1 MAERN
6 SVKQEISMVNPR
18 SGSTNSKEKDNHLIT
33 KESDLD
39 GVAEEDIDELED
51 KSDDEEE
58 NEFEVEKVVGHKR
71 ERGVLSYFLKWKGY
85 DVQDN
90 TWEKADQVF
99 CEDLVQAYWDRY
111 TQAGGKKSDTKGMD
125 PKPQGTKRKAAGGRG
140 RSSSKELQE
149 PLLPEVPS
157 MERNDDDAEES
168 TSVASPS
175 KKKSRD
181 GAHELSGEQGSAKKH
196 KSETQI
202 SLEQA
207 QESQDEDEDEQDEES
222 RKTGKTSKDGK
233 ASKEVSKEGKAGKE
247 DKASKESK
255 TGMTGKASKESK
267 EPWPPT
273 SWTSWEDEVDYVET
287 VERNKQKMRAYL
299 VWNNGMLTDHP
310 IEEAHAKCPLKLI
323 RFYEKHLKFT

>member
-1 MAERN
+1 
-6 SVKQEISMVNPR
+6 MVNPR
-18 SGSTNSKEKDNHLIT
+18 SGSTDSKAKDNHLIT
-33 KESDLD
+33 KESDLY

-51 KSDDEEE
+51 ESDDEEE

-71 ERGVLSYFLKWKGY
+71 ERGALSYFLKWKGY

-125 PKPQGTKRKAAGGRG
+125 PKPQGTKRKATGGRG

-168 TSVASPS
+168 TSVTSPS

-181 GAHELSGEQGSAKKH
+181 GADELSGEQSSAKKH
-196 KSETQI
+196 KSETQT

-222 RKTGKTSKDGK
+222 RKTGRISKHK
-233 ASKEVSKEGKAGKE
+233 KVSKEVSKEGKAGKE

-255 TGMTGKASKESK
+255 EQ
-267 EPWPPT
+267 WPPT
-273 SWTSWEDEVDYVET
+273 SWTSWEDEVDHVQT

-299 VWNNGMLTDHP
+299 VWNNGMVTDHP
-310 IEEAHAKCPLKLI
+310 IEEAHTKCPLKLI
-323 RFYEKHLKFT
+323 RFYEKHLKFTQ